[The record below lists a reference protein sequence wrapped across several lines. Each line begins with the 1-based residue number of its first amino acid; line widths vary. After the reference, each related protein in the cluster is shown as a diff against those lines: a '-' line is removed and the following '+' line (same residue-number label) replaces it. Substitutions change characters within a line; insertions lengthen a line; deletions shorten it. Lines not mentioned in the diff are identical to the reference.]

1 MKNKV
6 SVSFLKSNKSLQ
18 KTIEEINE
26 TDADYIHVDIMDGI
40 FVNNKTLSIEDVLEV
55 SKYAKKPLDI
65 HLMVDSPREY
75 IEAFKNLDVAY
86 ITIHEEIKK
95 DKDELI
101 DLIHSFGLKAGLAI
115 NPETNVED
123 IGEYISK
130 IEYVLIMGVNPGY
143 GGQELIFTTPIKI
156 DVLNI
161 LKKDNRYNYEI
172 SFDGG
177 VNEETKRLL
186 YGLDC
191 VVSGSFICMSDNYQ
205 EKIDCLRILT

>member
-18 KTIEEINE
+18 ETIEEINQ

-40 FVNNKTLSIEDVLEV
+40 FVENKTLSIDDVLELAN
-55 SKYAKKPLDI
+55 YAKKPLDI
-65 HLMVDSPREY
+65 HLMVDNPVEY
-75 IEAFKNLDVAY
+75 IEAFKNLNVAY
-86 ITIHEEIKK
+86 ITIHEELDK

-101 DLIHSFGLKAGLAI
+101 DLIHSYGLKAGLAI

-123 IGEYISK
+123 IGKYISK
-130 IEYVLIMGVNPGY
+130 VEYVLIMGVNPGY

-156 DVLNI
+156 DVLNVL
-161 LKKDNRYNYEI
+161 LKNEGYHYEI

-191 VVSGSFICMSDNYQ
+191 VVSGSFICLSDNYQ
-205 EKIDCLRILT
+205 EKIDCLRILN